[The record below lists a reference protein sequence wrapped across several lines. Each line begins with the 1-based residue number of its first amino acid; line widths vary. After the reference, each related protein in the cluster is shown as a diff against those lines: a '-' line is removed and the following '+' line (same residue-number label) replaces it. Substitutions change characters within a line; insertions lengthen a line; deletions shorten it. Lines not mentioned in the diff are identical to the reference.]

1 MSPEK
6 SERMP
11 LANEALHT
19 NDVMSNVRV
28 DVNDADPLNTLRDV
42 RDFVADPDGAAKAV
56 RPADRG
62 PPTAIALTADRVVC
76 DMHSRCGAVR
86 SRTRGNAVPATPSDR
101 VARMYLAMAS
111 ILSER
116 QVRGRALDRNR
127 MVTLGSTSFTGVPGN
142 GLANF
147 KDSAAG
153 FVVRQS
159 DARSENPRAATARP
173 ITYRPIA
180 GAAVQR
186 SCETILAYA
195 RSKWRTG
202 HATVH
207 VAPVHRHR
215 QIARRQRARGSR

>member
-86 SRTRGNAVPATPSDR
+86 SRTRGNAVPATPFDR

-116 QVRGRALDRNR
+116 QVRARALDRNR
-127 MVTLGSTSFTGVPGN
+127 MVTLGSTSFAGVTGN

-147 KDSAAG
+147 KDSGGGLRRPPTRCPLRESSSRNGPAHNISPHRSRSWPTL
-153 FVVRQS
+153 VR
-159 DARSENPRAATARP
+159 DD
-173 ITYRPIA
+173 
-180 GAAVQR
+180 
-186 SCETILAYA
+186 SCL
-195 RSKWRTG
+195 R
-202 HATVH
+202 
-207 VAPVHRHR
+207 
-215 QIARRQRARGSR
+215 